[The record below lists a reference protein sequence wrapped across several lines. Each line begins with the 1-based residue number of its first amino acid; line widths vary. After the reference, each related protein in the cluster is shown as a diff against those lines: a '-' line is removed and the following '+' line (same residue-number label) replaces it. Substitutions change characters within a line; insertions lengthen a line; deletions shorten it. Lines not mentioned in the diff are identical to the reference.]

1 MIGIYKITNPNGKI
15 YIGQSIDIEKR
26 WKYYYT
32 LNCKGQTKLYNSLK
46 KYSPKNHVFKV
57 IEECLENVLEERE
70 TYYKIQFN
78 SLIEGLN
85 CRIDG
90 KFGYDSPETKEKK
103 RICKLNNSYAKG
115 HIKTNQT
122 KNQISESLKK
132 LDFYSS
138 PERVKKISK
147 SKSILISQFD
157 LEGNFLK
164 EWESAK
170 QAAQILKNK
179 PNGSDIRA
187 CIKGIQKTAYGYI
200 WKNSPK

>member
-1 MIGIYKITNPNGKI
+1 MMGVYKITNPNGKI
-15 YIGQSIDIEKR
+15 YIGQSVNIKKR

-46 KYSPKNHVFKV
+46 KYGPENHIFEI
-57 IEECLENVLEERE
+57 IEECLENILEERE

-115 HIKTNQT
+115 HTKTNQT
-122 KNQISESLKK
+122 KNQISKSLKK

-138 PERVKKISK
+138 PERVKKLSDSK
-147 SKSILISQFD
+147 SLPVFQFD
-157 LEGNFLK
+157 MKGNFIK
-164 EWESAK
+164 EWKSAK
-170 QAAQILKNK
+170 HAAQTLKNK

-187 CIKGIQKTAYGYI
+187 CIKGAQKSAYGYI
-200 WKNSPK
+200 WKSYLN